1 MYAIQLHVK
10 LQRVYVRNHVI
21 YHAFKNKF
29 LPFKLVLFTEVTLY
43 QSMFFDA
50 GTFRITQE
58 RKHSSIVVYSLSR
71 FVAH

>member
-1 MYAIQLHVK
+1 MERNAPTTVLMGKVENRNTCQLSS
-10 LQRVYVRNHVI
+10 
-21 YHAFKNKF
+21 
-29 LPFKLVLFTEVTLY
+29 FKLVLFTEVTLY

-58 RKHSSIVVYSLSR
+58 RKHSSIVVYSISR